1 MPSRKD
7 LYDFHF
13 VTPHEDILIH
23 LGTPEAEGWGI
34 RYAEALDRAQM
45 IQLVPRKHA
54 QGMPEV
60 TVILVGNKRWLYYMR
75 TQGMIMGKGAKMKK
89 EFTTYNIG
97 WTQGE
102 RSEVV
107 TVYPNGKIMMQTGI
121 TLDRSL

>member
-13 VTPHEDILIH
+13 VSSHEDVLIH
-23 LGTPEAEGWGI
+23 LGTPAAKGWGI

-45 IQLVPRKHA
+45 IRLVPRKHA
-54 QGMPEV
+54 KGMPEV
-60 TVILVGNKRWLYYMR
+60 TVILVGEKKWLYYMR
-75 TQGMIMGKGAKMKK
+75 TQGIIMGNGSKAKK

-97 WTQGE
+97 WTLRE

-121 TLDRSL
+121 TLNRSL